1 MFYDIRWIVT
11 CASGYSAII
20 IINTNFHE
28 LIKNFR
34 DAVET
39 PWKGNQL
46 IAQGNA
52 LGCGKGVNS
61 PWKGKRMVFW

>member
-11 CASGYSAII
+11 CASDYSAII
-20 IINTNFHE
+20 IFNTNFHE
-28 LIKNFR
+28 LIKKFR
-34 DAVET
+34 GAVET

-46 IAQGNA
+46 IAQGKA

-61 PWKGKRMVFW
+61 PRKGKRMVFW